1 MKPSRRPRPREI
13 DSKIDDTLLGYE
25 AATPH
30 LTLPPGSHAAVPL
43 RRRGGRGGARSLLA
57 AVAAAMLALPG

>member
-1 MKPSRRPRPREI
+1 MKLSRRPRPREI

-30 LTLPPGSHAAVPL
+30 LTVPSGSFPSSRT
-43 RRRGGRGGARSLLA
+43 RRRGGRAGARSLLA
-57 AVAAAMLALPG
+57 AFAAVIMALPG

>member
-1 MKPSRRPRPREI
+1 MKLSRRPRPREI

-30 LTLPPGSHAAVPL
+30 LTLPAGSLPGAL
-43 RRRGGRGGARSLLA
+43 RRRSGRGGARSLLA
-57 AVAAAMLALPG
+57 AVAAMLALPG